1 VAGEVGFGTVA
12 ALLEVRIVIGG
23 MPAIGRR
30 RVVQVSGHRVAR
42 DVYFVAAQAFTDD
55 RRDGGIPGGFRGRCL
70 GVV

>member
-1 VAGEVGFGTVA
+1 VVGEVGFGTVA

-30 RVVQVSGHRVAR
+30 RVVRVSGDCVAW
-42 DVYFVAAQAFTDD
+42 DVYFAIARAFTDH